1 MKKNQFDLE
10 HLKKIADHT
19 LCYAKKIG
27 ATSSEVEVSYGT
39 GKNISVRLGN
49 LEILEINRD
58 KGFSVTLYNGHRK
71 GSSSSSDLSMQS
83 IEDTVDAAFKIARY
97 TAEDPLF
104 GLADKN
110 LMAINMKDLDLH
122 NAWDISIDHMIDLA
136 KTCEAAALDV
146 SRKINNSE
154 GASISSSEGIFIYAN
169 SHGFMGGYPTSRHSI
184 GCSVIA
190 EEASMMQRDYW
201 YSSARHVEDL
211 ESVESIGKIAGTRTL
226 SRLGAKKIDTCHA
239 PVILEAPIA
248 TGLISSLVSAISG
261 GNLYRQ
267 SSFLLNSLGQ
277 KIASDEL
284 TIEENP
290 FLLRGDASSVFDD
303 EGVATHS
310 RLLVDQGIINGYLL
324 SSFSAKK
331 LGMQS
336 TGNAGGAHNLIVKT
350 GSKNLSELIKT
361 MHKGLLVTE
370 LLGHGL
376 NMVTGDYSRGAAGY
390 WVEDGIIAYPVEEI
404 TIAGNMKD
412 MLKQIVA
419 IGNDVYRNGSKHTG
433 SILLEAMSIASS

>member
-1 MKKNQFDLE
+1 
-10 HLKKIADHT
+10 
-19 LCYAKKIG
+19 
-27 ATSSEVEVSYGT
+27 V
-39 GKNISVRLGN
+39 
-49 LEILEINRD
+49 
-58 KGFSVTLYNGHRK
+58 
-71 GSSSSSDLSMQS
+71 
-83 IEDTVDAAFKIARY
+83 
-97 TAEDPLF
+97 
-104 GLADKN
+104 
-110 LMAINMKDLDLH
+110 
-122 NAWDISIDHMIDLA
+122 
-136 KTCEAAALDV
+136 
-146 SRKINNSE
+146 
-154 GASISSSEGIFIYAN
+154 
-169 SHGFMGGYPTSRHSI
+169 
-184 GCSVIA
+184 
-190 EEASMMQRDYW
+190 
-201 YSSARHVEDL
+201 
-211 ESVESIGKIAGTRTL
+211 
-226 SRLGAKKIDTCHA
+226 